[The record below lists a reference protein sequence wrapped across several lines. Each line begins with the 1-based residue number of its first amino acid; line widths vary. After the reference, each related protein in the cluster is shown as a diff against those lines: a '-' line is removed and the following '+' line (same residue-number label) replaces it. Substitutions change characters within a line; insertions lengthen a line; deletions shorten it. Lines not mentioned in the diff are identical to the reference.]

1 LAVKADFI
9 ANIATATDVV
19 DVDAKD
25 KSSNDSLWGS
35 WSLSV
40 AGEGPASTA
49 RNSYAKMKIAGH
61 Q

>member
-1 LAVKADFI
+1 MGDTV
-9 ANIATATDVV
+9 TATDAANVI
-19 DVDAKD
+19 DVRG
-25 KSSNDSLWGS
+25 KSSSDSLSDS
-35 WSLSV
+35 WNLSE

>member
-19 DVDAKD
+19 VDARD
-25 KSSNDSLWGS
+25 TSSNDSLRGS

-40 AGEGPASTA
+40 AGEEPASTA